1 MADPTMSDDERVL
14 LEHRWAVRVN
24 LPTDAR
30 HAATIAL
37 RLLDVVRYAGLA
49 VPPEVKTAA
58 VRLQQFAGEVE
69 RQVTADRAELE
80 RSGMDDAHFQRELER
95 AARKFQR
102 ERGPGGHP

>member
-1 MADPTMSDDERVL
+1 MTDDERAL

-49 VPPEVKTAA
+49 VPAEVKRAA
-58 VRLQQFAGEVE
+58 VKLEEFAAAVS
-69 RQVTADRAELE
+69 RQVEQERAQRVL
-80 RSGMDDAHFQRELER
+80 SGMDDARFQRELER
-95 AARKFQR
+95 
-102 ERGPGGHP
+102 GPQQ